1 MEQLLGIHPRELN
14 THIYSKI
21 YDEGWEES
29 ELDKGSQKYKI
40 PVNTRDVM
48 YNRINIINTAF
59 MLFTKVVK
67 RVNPNSSHH
76 KEKYFLLF
84 L

>member
-14 THIYSKI
+14 THIYSKT

-48 YNRINIINTAF
+48 YS
-59 MLFTKVVK
+59 KD
-67 RVNPNSSHH
+67 
-76 KEKYFLLF
+76 KYN
-84 L
+84 